1 MSCPDQ
7 ENILKLEDSCFSPL
21 EPRTEVVGG
30 VMAKEGGGFLTYRAM
45 GVEVSHH
52 YLILRIMEV
61 FDLNYL
67 ALIWWWINTYIC
79 TVDTVF
85 DIITFMDSL
94 FEAL

>member
-1 MSCPDQ
+1 MMAVA
-7 ENILKLEDSCFSPL
+7 KG
-21 EPRTEVVGG
+21 GG
-30 VMAKEGGGFLTYRAM
+30 VLTYRAM
-45 GVEVSHH
+45 GVEVNHH

-79 TVDTVF
+79 SVDTVF